1 MPLRI
6 FTVSQRKDHLGCLC
20 WKIHLEE
27 DSPENVFSNLLHFS
41 SATFP
46 KCSMISW
53 RSETIIHLESEEKM
67 IKCSIIYYMS
77 HNSPRKSCPWFSG
90 NITPSRGQKP
100 ISSGFETLQVFP
112 PRWWTMCHWWPLL
125 RACPLADFTQRV
137 RRRHGPAN
145 PRIKMFAYMALFGL
159 YI

>member
-112 PRWWTMCHWWPLL
+112 PRWWTMCLWCRWASPDTNARPWPNVQ
-125 RACPLADFTQRV
+125 AFGCPSSNKTENDIYPLV
-137 RRRHGPAN
+137 N
-145 PRIKMFAYMALFGL
+145 
-159 YI
+159 